1 MYFQSKEAIQLNQ
14 FTKWAMGTALAFTV
28 CAPVMTQ
35 TATEAVAASKQA
47 TVKVSA
53 ASIYKTPSKK
63 VKYGVVKK
71 GTKLTYTSKGA
82 VWTKVK
88 YKGKTGY
95 ILTKQL
101 SYISSQTALYLEYDK
116 YGKQLKEDQKVLNT
130 WEKEGKVKNIY
141 TEGYIVFQDIVADVD
156 AAIGDSK
163 LTKANKAKLR
173 AKYIRPA
180 EIELQRL
187 GGIYNMWNLYTQTEK
202 RMNNFDYAAAQK
214 SYDQSITTLAE
225 TEAYILEKK
234 LQPIQPKMKE
244 VLKKR
249 QATLERRFSY
259 STLKEMDV
267 KLGYDTRYLQG
278 NERDTYL
285 KKHTNGVM
293 TTDFEDSLFFVN
305 IGNSIRTGEF
315 KKLTFTLAAGEYW
328 NTHTSKNDYLAKV
341 YLQYGEDNRVYVL
354 TEGSDSIQ
362 VTFNIESYKYGL
374 NLSGNTNRDI
384 IISNVRF
391 WR

>member
-1 MYFQSKEAIQLNQ
+1 MNQ
-14 FTKWAMGTALAFTV
+14 FTKWTMGTALAFTV

-82 VWTKVK
+82 IWTKVK

-116 YGKQLKEDQKVLNT
+116 YGKQLKEAQKVLLKEAQKVLHT
-130 WEKEGKVKNIY
+130 WEKEGKVKDIY
-141 TEGYIVFQDIVADVD
+141 AEGYIVFQDAVADVD
-156 AAIGDSK
+156 AEIGDSK

-173 AKYIRPA
+173 AKYIQPA

-187 GGIYNMWNLYTQTEK
+187 CGIYNMWNLYTQTEK
-202 RMNNFDYAAAQK
+202 RMNNFNYTSAQK

-259 STLKEMDV
+259 STLKEMGGSLSNDV
-267 KLGYDTRYLQG
+267 RYLQG

-285 KKHTNGVM
+285 KKHTNGVI

-328 NTHTSKNDYLAKV
+328 NTHTSNNDFLAKV

-354 TEGSDSIQ
+354 TESSDSIQ

>member
-1 MYFQSKEAIQLNQ
+1 
-14 FTKWAMGTALAFTV
+14 MGTALAFTV

-82 VWTKVK
+82 IWTKVK

-116 YGKQLKEDQKVLNT
+116 YGKQLKEAQKVLLKEAQKVLHT
-130 WEKEGKVKNIY
+130 WEKEGKVKDIY
-141 TEGYIVFQDIVADVD
+141 AEGYIVFQDAVADVD
-156 AAIGDSK
+156 AEIGDSK

-173 AKYIRPA
+173 AKYIQPA

-187 GGIYNMWNLYTQTEK
+187 CGIYNMWNLYTQTEK
-202 RMNNFDYAAAQK
+202 RMNNFNYTSAQK

-259 STLKEMDV
+259 STLKEMGGSLSNDV
-267 KLGYDTRYLQG
+267 RYLQG

-285 KKHTNGVM
+285 KKHTNGVI

-328 NTHTSKNDYLAKV
+328 NTHTSNNDFLAKV

-354 TEGSDSIQ
+354 TESSDSIQ

>member
-1 MYFQSKEAIQLNQ
+1 MNQ
-14 FTKWAMGTALAFTV
+14 FTKWTMGTALAFTV

-82 VWTKVK
+82 IWTKVK

-116 YGKQLKEDQKVLNT
+116 YGKQLKEAQKVLHT
-130 WEKEGKVKNIY
+130 WEKEGKVKDIY
-141 TEGYIVFQDIVADVD
+141 AEGYIVFQDAVADVD
-156 AAIGDSK
+156 AEIGDSK

-173 AKYIRPA
+173 AKYIQPA

-202 RMNNFDYAAAQK
+202 RMNNFDYTSAQK

-259 STLKEMDV
+259 STLKEMGGSLSNDV
-267 KLGYDTRYLQG
+267 RYLQG

-285 KKHTNGVM
+285 KKHTNGVI
-293 TTDFEDSLFFVN
+293 TTDFENSLFFVN

-328 NTHTSKNDYLAKV
+328 NTHTSENDYLAKV
-341 YLQYGEDNRVYVL
+341 FIKYDDDNAAIL
-354 TEGSDSIQ
+354 TEGSEPMQ
-362 VTFNIESYKYGL
+362 VTIYLERYKYFKQIELKG
-374 NLSGNTNRDI
+374 SIHRDI

>member
-1 MYFQSKEAIQLNQ
+1 
-14 FTKWAMGTALAFTV
+14 MGTALAFTV

-82 VWTKVK
+82 IWTKVK

-141 TEGYIVFQDIVADVD
+141 TEGYIVFQDAVADVD

-259 STLKEMDV
+259 STLKEME
-267 KLGYDTRYLQG
+267 GNFNYYTRYLKG

-285 KKHTNGVM
+285 KKHTNGVI
-293 TTDFEDSLFFVN
+293 TTDSTSYLFN
-305 IGNSIRTGEF
+305 TKIGNSIRTGEF

-328 NTHTSKNDYLAKV
+328 NTHTSKNDYLAII
-341 YLQYGEDNRVYVL
+341 YDSYGYNDSVTL
-354 TEGSDSIQ
+354 TEGSEPMQ
-362 VTFNIESYKYGL
+362 VTVDLERYKYYQQIELKG
-374 NLSGNTNRDI
+374 SINRDI